1 MKILIL
7 FLIASAAQADEYYQA
22 VTPYGLRDMYNPS
35 LIQKGNV
42 IYQTFPGTNL
52 PNLSLPAYR
61 IEGDTI
67 YPAHAI
73 GGMRDYSAGPGY
85 RLSPPS
91 GLPSLPGL
99 PRLNLP
105 DNE

>member
-1 MKILIL
+1 MKRMICL
-7 FLIASAAQADEYYQA
+7 FLLAFAAQADTYYEA
-22 VTPYGLRDMYNPS
+22 TTPYGLRDMYNPS

-52 PNLSLPAYR
+52 PDLSLPAAR

-85 RLSPPS
+85 KIRDGY
-91 GLPSLPGL
+91 GLPGV
-99 PRLNLP
+99 
-105 DNE
+105 DE